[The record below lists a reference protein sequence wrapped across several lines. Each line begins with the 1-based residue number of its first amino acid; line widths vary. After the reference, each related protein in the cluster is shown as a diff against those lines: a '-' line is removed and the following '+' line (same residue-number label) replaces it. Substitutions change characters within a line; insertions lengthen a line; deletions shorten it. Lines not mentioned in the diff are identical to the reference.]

1 MVMVKVNE
9 HLDFTGDETYSED
22 WHIKV
27 LSLYLKKNNV
37 ADEDYYSM
45 RPADRARFT
54 LDAVGAALDG
64 TLLTYYNSIKDEE
77 KERVPNYIITGSEG
91 EE

>member
-1 MVMVKVNE
+1 MVKVNE
-9 HLDFTGDETYSED
+9 HLDFTGDEPYSED
-22 WHIKV
+22 WHLKI

-64 TLLTYYNSIKDEE
+64 TLLEYWNTIKDIE
-77 KERVPNYIITGSEG
+77 KERVPNFIDTGSDWR